1 LTGERL
7 SYNPTDPDGSGQIER
22 IGVCI
27 NVHAL
32 WEEPVDN
39 ELINRILGG
48 EVDRFDDL
56 MNRHYKEILVFVLRQ
71 LHDVETSKNV
81 TQEIWMRVYA
91 KLRLFSPRK
100 ATFRTWLYHVAA
112 NVVKNHVR
120 SNLRNLETVA
130 LDIETAS
137 FEDVERAA
145 LKQEEVNHILL
156 QMQRHLSPRDY
167 KLMMMHFFAGLS
179 NQELA
184 EQFQIDEKTVRNTLS
199 KCIQRIKTK
208 VGETHAQ

>member
-1 LTGERL
+1 
-7 SYNPTDPDGSGQIER
+7 
-22 IGVCI
+22 
-27 NVHAL
+27 
-32 WEEPVDN
+32 
-39 ELINRILGG
+39 
-48 EVDRFDDL
+48 
-56 MNRHYKEILVFVLRQ
+56 
-71 LHDVETSKNV
+71 
-81 TQEIWMRVYA
+81 
-91 KLRLFSPRK
+91 
-100 ATFRTWLYHVAA
+100 VAA

-137 FEDVERAA
+137 FEDVEKAA

>member
-1 LTGERL
+1 M
-7 SYNPTDPDGSGQIER
+7 SSNPTDSDGSGQIEK

-32 WEEPVDN
+32 WEDTVDN

-91 KLRLFSPRK
+91 KLRLFQPRK

-137 FEDVERAA
+137 FEDVEKAA